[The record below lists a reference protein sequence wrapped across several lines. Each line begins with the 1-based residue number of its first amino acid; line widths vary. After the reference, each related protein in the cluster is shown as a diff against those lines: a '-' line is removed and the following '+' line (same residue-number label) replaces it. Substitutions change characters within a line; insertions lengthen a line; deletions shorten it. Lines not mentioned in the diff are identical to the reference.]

1 MPVPKPPMTPY
12 VKYSAQMFVT
22 YDDSTQLSPD
32 SAQPIEISRRG
43 PKRSTS
49 HAWIGEQNVCSTI
62 KSENV
67 TCNCA
72 SVAPSLPSRGWT
84 NNVHVYCGLEIDI
97 IATNPSN
104 ICHQRVASDADG
116 CAAFGNA
123 VLIASPPWR
132 VNGRTAPG
140 FVSYCDG
147 LCACGVAAANAAH
160 GHAAAACAPAPV
172 SGARPRAAA
181 SSAVDG
187 RGRRRGCGGRGTRGR
202 PATARAPRLPRS
214 ACARA

>member
-72 SVAPSLPSRGWT
+72 SVAPSLPSSGWT
-84 NNVHVYCGLEIDI
+84 NSVHVYCGLEIDI
-97 IATNPSN
+97 IATNPSS
-104 ICHQRVASDADG
+104 ICHQRVAYDAVG
-116 CAAFGNA
+116 SAAFGNA
-123 VLIASPPWR
+123 VLIVSPPWTSER
-132 VNGRTAPG
+132 TNERPTAPG

-147 LCACGVAAANAAH
+147 LCARGGVAANCTPGA
-160 GHAAAACAPAPV
+160 V
-172 SGARPRAAA
+172 SGVPPRAGP
-181 SSAVDG
+181 SSAADG
-187 RGRRRGCGGRGTRGR
+187 RGRRRDCGG
-202 PATARAPRLPRS
+202 
-214 ACARA
+214 